1 MIVTSETMEVPCESE
16 GVDIENVGG
25 CVSQGVNLEC
35 ILVAHELV
43 TLLTHDLLT
52 MLYLLSRIHVS
63 YPKGGTHMWLVRT
76 SSPCTQNSM
85 RKQDE
90 PLNGLLRIS

>member
-52 MLYLLSRIHVS
+52 MLISCLE
-63 YPKGGTHMWLVRT
+63 
-76 SSPCTQNSM
+76 SM
-85 RKQDE
+85 SVILKE
-90 PLNGLLRIS
+90 VHTCGS

>member
-63 YPKGGTHMWLVRT
+63 YPEITECWY
-76 SSPCTQNSM
+76 
-85 RKQDE
+85 
-90 PLNGLLRIS
+90 